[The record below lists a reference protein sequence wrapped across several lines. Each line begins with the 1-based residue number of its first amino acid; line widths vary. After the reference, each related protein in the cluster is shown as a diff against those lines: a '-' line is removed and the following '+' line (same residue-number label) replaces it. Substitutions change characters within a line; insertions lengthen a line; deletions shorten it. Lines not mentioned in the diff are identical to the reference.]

1 MPKTYLT
8 REMRLRENLAVWI
21 YGQMMVNGQSQR
33 EIANS
38 MGLSQA
44 GVCKKLKKQSF
55 SFDDFLFFL
64 NKFQPDEKKIM
75 ELVGA
80 DEWTRR

>member
-21 YGQMMVNGQSQR
+21 YGQMRVNGQSQR
-33 EIANS
+33 DVANS

-44 GVCKKLKKQSF
+44 AVCKKIKRQSF
-55 SFDDFLFFL
+55 SFDDFIFFL
-64 NKFQPDEKKIM
+64 DMFQPDKEKIM

-80 DEWTRR
+80 NEWTRG